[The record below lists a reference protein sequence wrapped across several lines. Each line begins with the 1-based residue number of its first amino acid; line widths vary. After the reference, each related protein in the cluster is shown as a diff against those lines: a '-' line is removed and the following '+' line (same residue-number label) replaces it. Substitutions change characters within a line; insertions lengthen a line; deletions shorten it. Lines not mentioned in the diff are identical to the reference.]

1 MRTITSRI
9 EKALR
14 IAGQVHS
21 GQTRKDDGRTPSF
34 AHAFAVGHI
43 LSRYTD
49 DEDVVIAGI
58 LHDTVEDTEYTFE
71 QMEKDFGPRVVEIVK
86 GVTDEKD
93 NGETEEAWMEKKKK
107 YLERLQISSLES
119 VWVSVADK
127 IHNLVSMIESFKIQ
141 KHELFTKF
149 HAPAN
154 MKLWFY
160 EEVLKI
166 AENRIQTGPL
176 LAELEE
182 VLQEAE
188 ELFNS

>member
-1 MRTITSRI
+1 MRTITPRI

-14 IAGQVHS
+14 VAGQVHY
-21 GQTRKDDGRTPSF
+21 GQTRKDDGKTPSF
-34 AHAFAVGHI
+34 AHAFAVAHI
-43 LSRYTD
+43 LSRYTQ
-49 DEDVVIAGI
+49 DEDVIIAGI
-58 LHDTVEDTEYTFE
+58 LHDTVEDTDYTFD
-71 QMEKDFGPRVVEIVK
+71 QMENDFGKRVADIVR
-86 GVTDEKD
+86 GVTDDKE
-93 NGETEEAWMEKKKK
+93 NGETAEAWLEKKQK
-107 YLERLQISSLES
+107 YLERLQNSSLES